1 MILTQSLISAFPCFP
16 VFAFSLF
23 FLPFLFSPSFLF
35 LIFRYPYWS
44 WDAANVPWQ
53 WPERG
58 NRGAFKPLFS
68 SSLPANI
75 TLTMKNTQT
84 HTHTQSTHPHAT
96 RVHVCVCT
104 HTHTHP
110 EQSSWKLLPSGRC
123 PGDCRISGTSQNR
136 WLRPSDC
143 CWTYLCRKVSFAVRR
158 LGTVTLGKLD
168 CLWRPRGLFCTLQLV
183 WQARPP
189 PESATGMGNTP
200 QSGRQATLPR
210 YSITHLCFAHKTY
223 SNDHILAG
231 HFPVPCVLMR
241 KL

>member
-84 HTHTQSTHPHAT
+84 HTHTPRA
-96 RVHVCVCT
+96 
-104 HTHTHP
+104 HTHTQP
-110 EQSSWKLLPSGRC
+110 ECTCVCAHIHTHTQSRVPENCCQVAAAQETVEFLARARIDDCGQVIAAELTCVERSALRC
-123 PGDCRISGTSQNR
+123 EG
-136 WLRPSDC
+136 W
-143 CWTYLCRKVSFAVRR
+143 A
-158 LGTVTLGKLD
+158 
-168 CLWRPRGLFCTLQLV
+168 
-183 WQARPP
+183 
-189 PESATGMGNTP
+189 
-200 QSGRQATLPR
+200 QSL
-210 YSITHLCFAHKTY
+210 
-223 SNDHILAG
+223 
-231 HFPVPCVLMR
+231 
-241 KL
+241 